1 MKKFY
6 IIGVRD
12 NPQLGS
18 YLSMAKVA
26 EAKVNKTHIR
36 ATYED
41 LGSKQSLRFALE
53 EHAGVHRCITSQ
65 KCAYGGY
72 TYFGFSKKENA
83 IKELT
88 RWSKLLTS
96 SGKRAKEALKIFENS

>member
-1 MKKFY
+1 MEKFY

-12 NPQLGS
+12 NPQLGC

-36 ATYED
+36 AMYDDFNE
-41 LGSKQSLRFALE
+41 KRSLRFALNE
-53 EHAGVHRCITSQ
+53 CDGYHRCITSE

-72 TYFGFSKKENA
+72 TYLGFSKKENA

-88 RWSKLLTS
+88 RWSKLLTPS
-96 SGKRAKEALKIFENS
+96 ANRAKEALKIFENS